1 MELSTAKSNADY
13 LKISV
18 TAICLVNQPRCN
30 ENMSKDWKACKLN
43 TLEIPRYRGR

>member
-1 MELSTAKSNADY
+1 MLKATQNI

-18 TAICLVNQPRCN
+18 TAIRLVNQPRCN
-30 ENMSKDWKACKLN
+30 EIMSKDWKACKLN